1 MMNRMLA
8 CSLSLLA
15 IACAP
20 EALTDYPVG
29 DGDMAT
35 DMLVTPDLSGPVVYT
50 DEFKQVAGILR
61 TNCATIPSCHGST
74 AFSVPKIMGDG
85 MATEAQVEAA
95 LKGVKSA
102 AGKLLIAPPDA
113 AGSHLV
119 ARITGSAG
127 GSVMPLGSPP
137 LSAADIAV
145 ITTWIE
151 GGAIYSTA
159 APASQDMGAV
169 EDMVAVEDMA
179 AADMAAD

>member
-1 MMNRMLA
+1 MINRMLA
-8 CSLSLLA
+8 LSLALVVL
-15 IACAP
+15 ACAP
-20 EALTDYPVG
+20 EALTDYPLG
-29 DGDMAT
+29 EQDMPT
-35 DMLVTPDLSGPVVYT
+35 DMSVTPDLSGPVVYT

-74 AFSVPKIMGDG
+74 AFSVPKIMGDA
-85 MATEAQVEAA
+85 MATDAQVEAA

-102 AGKLLIAPPDA
+102 AGKLLIASPDA

-127 GSVMPLGSPP
+127 GSVMPLGSDP

-159 APASQDMGAV
+159 APAGAQDMAAV
-169 EDMVAVEDMA
+169 EDMT